1 MNKSKRP
8 VLKIPRSP
16 LENVTEVL
24 AVLGIIVNALIL
36 YYYWPALPD
45 VIPTHFGISGEADGW
60 GSKNTLFFLLGMG
73 VFSYVL
79 MTVLNF
85 FPHTFNYLV
94 EITEKNARAQYAN
107 ARLMMNFMK
116 VELVYLFAYLT
127 WGTVQAALGNASGL
141 DMRIMIVAIIVIT
154 VSPLYFIWRMRG
166 IG

>member
-1 MNKSKRP
+1 MKKSKRP

-16 LENVTEVL
+16 LENVIEVL

>member
-60 GSKNTLFFLLGMG
+60 GSKNTLFYWWVQM
-73 VFSYVL
+73 
-79 MTVLNF
+79 
-85 FPHTFNYLV
+85 
-94 EITEKNARAQYAN
+94 
-107 ARLMMNFMK
+107 
-116 VELVYLFAYLT
+116 LVY
-127 WGTVQAALGNASGL
+127 
-141 DMRIMIVAIIVIT
+141 M
-154 VSPLYFIWRMRG
+154 
-166 IG
+166 